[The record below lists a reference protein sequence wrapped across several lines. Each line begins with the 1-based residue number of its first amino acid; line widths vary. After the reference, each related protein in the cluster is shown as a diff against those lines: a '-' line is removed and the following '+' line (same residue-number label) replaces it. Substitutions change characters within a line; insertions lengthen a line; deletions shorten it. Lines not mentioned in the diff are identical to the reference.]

1 MRIGLR
7 LLLGFFLVLGLAQF
21 VVLRVFIEEVKPG
34 TRLAMEDSLVDAANT
49 LALLAAPDM
58 QAGVMGSGAFA
69 QAMSALPQVDPGAN
83 LWGFRKSGIDYR
95 VTVTDAKGTV
105 VFDSQG
111 RDVGKDHS
119 QWNDVLRTLR
129 GQYGARSTSETPG
142 NPDRTVMH
150 VAAPVRQGTQ
160 IIGVLTVS
168 RPNQTLE
175 PYIQRSR
182 DRILRWSWAL
192 LGMSLVIGL
201 LFTWW
206 MASSLQRLRGY
217 ANAVA
222 QGERAELPRMGRF
235 SGNTEFSDLAQ
246 AVERMR
252 RRLEDKAYVENYV
265 HTLTHELKSPLAAI
279 RGAAELLQEPMPE
292 PDRERFASN
301 IQRQS
306 ERLQQ
311 LIDRLLALADVEQ
324 MRGLRTVEPVDLVP
338 LTRELLHT
346 LEPRLRLKNLHVVE
360 AMGTGGG
367 QSAASGTGPDSGNGA
382 EKGAGQRAGQVA
394 APGLVVNGDRF
405 LIAQALANLLD
416 NAIDFSP
423 QGGVLTVAIRRVHG
437 AVEWSV
443 QDEGPGVPDYAVDKI
458 FDRFYSLPRAD
469 TREKSSGLG
478 LCLVRE
484 VSDLHGGSVTLA
496 NVSQPRGCKA
506 CLSLPA

>member
-7 LLLGFFLVLGLAQF
+7 LLLAFFLVLGLALF

-34 TRLAMEDSLVDAANT
+34 TRLAMEDSLVDAANA
-49 LALLAAPDM
+49 LALVAAPDLK
-58 QAGVMGSGAFA
+58 AGTIASGSFA
-69 QAMSALPQVDPGAN
+69 QALSALPSVDPGATI
-83 LWGFRKSGIDYR
+83 WGFRKSRIDYR
-95 VTVTDAKGTV
+95 ITVTDARGTV
-105 VFDSQG
+105 VFDSRGQDLG
-111 RDVGKDHS
+111 QDHS

-129 GQYGARSTSETPG
+129 GEYGARSSGESAYDA
-142 NPDRTVMH
+142 DRTVMH
-150 VAAPVRQGTQ
+150 VAAPVKDGER

-182 DRILRWSWAL
+182 DRILNWSWVL
-192 LGMSLVIGL
+192 LGLSLAIGL

-206 MASSLQRLRGY
+206 IASSLSRLRGY

-222 QGERAELPRMGRF
+222 LGERAELPRMGRL
-235 SGNTEFSDLAQ
+235 SGNTEFADLAQ

-252 RRLEDKAYVENYV
+252 LKLEDKAYVENYV

-292 PDRERFASN
+292 ADRERFAGN
-301 IQRQS
+301 IQRQT

-324 MRGLRTVEPVDLVP
+324 LRQLRTVEPVDLAA

-346 LEPRLRLKNLHVVE
+346 AEPRLRRKDLRVQATLDE
-360 AMGTGGG
+360 
-367 QSAASGTGPDSGNGA
+367 GA
-382 EKGAGQRAGQVA
+382 TVR
-394 APGLVVNGDRF
+394 GDRF
-405 LIAQALANLLD
+405 LIAQALQNLLD

-423 QGGVLTVAIRRVHG
+423 QGGALVVAARRLDGQVD
-437 AVEWSV
+437 WSV
-443 QDEGPGVPDYAVDKI
+443 RDEGPGVPDYAADRI

-469 TREKSSGLG
+469 TQEKSSGLG
-478 LCLVRE
+478 LCLVKE
-484 VSDLHGGSVTLA
+484 VSELHGGTLRID
-496 NVSQPRGCKA
+496 NVADPRGCRA
-506 CLSLPA
+506 GWTLPA

>member
-7 LLLGFFLVLGLAQF
+7 LLLGFFLVLGLALF

-34 TRLAMEDSLVDAANT
+34 TRLAMEDSLIDAANA

-69 QAMSALPQVDPGAN
+69 QALSALPQIDPGAN
-83 LWGFRKSGIDYR
+83 LWGFHKSGIDYR
-95 VTVTDAKGTV
+95 VTVTDARGIV
-105 VFDSQG
+105 VFDSLG
-111 RDVGKDHS
+111 RDLGQDHS

-129 GQYGARSTSETPG
+129 GQYGARSSAEAPG
-142 NPDRTVMH
+142 DVDRTVMH
-150 VAAPVRQGTQ
+150 VAAPVRDGAA

-192 LGMSLVIGL
+192 LGVSLAMGL

-206 MASSLQRLRGY
+206 MASSLSRLRGY
-217 ANAVA
+217 AHAVA
-222 QGERAELPRMGRF
+222 QGERAELPRMGRL

-252 RRLEDKAYVENYV
+252 LRLEDKAYVEHYV

-279 RGAAELLQEPMPE
+279 RGAAELLQDPMPE
-292 PDRERFASN
+292 PDRERFAGN
-301 IQRQS
+301 IQRQT

-346 LEPRLRLKNLHVVE
+346 LEPRLRLKDLHVVE
-360 AMGTGGG
+360 AMATGHGT
-367 QSAASGTGPDSGNGA
+367 
-382 EKGAGQRAGQVA
+382 
-394 APGLVVNGDRF
+394 VVKGDRF

-423 QGGVLTVAIRRVHG
+423 QGGVLTVSIKRVDG
-437 AVEWSV
+437 TVEWSV
-443 QDEGPGVPDYAVDKI
+443 QDEGPGVPDYATDKI

-469 TREKSSGLG
+469 TQEKSSGLG
-478 LCLVRE
+478 LCLVKE
-484 VSDLHGGSVTLA
+484 VSNLHGGSVTLA
-496 NVSQPRGCKA
+496 NVSEPRGCKA
-506 CLSLPA
+506 CLSLPT

>member
-69 QAMSALPQVDPGAN
+69 QALSALPQVDPGAN
-83 LWGFRKSGIDYR
+83 LWGFRKSHIDYR

-111 RDVGKDHS
+111 RDVGQDHS

-182 DRILRWSWAL
+182 DRILRWSWGL

-360 AMGTGGG
+360 AMDTGG
-367 QSAASGTGPDSGNGA
+367 
-382 EKGAGQRAGQVA
+382 

-405 LIAQALANLLD
+405 LMAQALANLLD

-423 QGGVLTVAIRRVHG
+423 QGGTLTVAIRRVHG

-443 QDEGPGVPDYAVDKI
+443 QDEGPGVPDYAVNRI

-484 VSDLHGGSVTLA
+484 VSDLHGGSVTLT

>member
-69 QAMSALPQVDPGAN
+69 QALSALPQVDPGAN
-83 LWGFRKSGIDYR
+83 LWGFRKSHIDYR

-360 AMGTGGG
+360 AMDTGAT
-367 QSAASGTGPDSGNGA
+367 S
-382 EKGAGQRAGQVA
+382 
-394 APGLVVNGDRF
+394 GLVVNGDRF
-405 LIAQALANLLD
+405 LMAQALANLLD

-496 NVSQPRGCKA
+496 NVSQPQGCKA
-506 CLSLPA
+506 SLSLPE

>member
-7 LLLGFFLVLGLAQF
+7 LLLGFFLVLGLALF

-34 TRLAMEDSLVDAANT
+34 TRLAMEDSLIDSANA
-49 LALLAAPDM
+49 LALVAAPDM
-58 QAGVMGSGAFA
+58 KAGTIASGSFA
-69 QAMSALPQVDPGAN
+69 LAMTALPQVDPGATI
-83 LWGFRKSGIDYR
+83 WGFRKERIDYR
-95 VTVTDAKGTV
+95 VTVTDARGTV
-105 VFDSQG
+105 VFDSRGQ
-111 RDVGKDHS
+111 DLGKDHS

-129 GQYGARSTSETPG
+129 GEYGARSSGESEYAA
-142 NPDRTVMH
+142 DRTVMH
-150 VAAPVRQGTQ
+150 VAAPIKDGDR
-160 IIGVLTVS
+160 IIGALTVS

-182 DRILRWSWAL
+182 DRILNWSWAL
-192 LGMSLVIGL
+192 LGISLAIGL

-206 MASSLQRLRGY
+206 MASSLSRLRGY

-222 QGERAELPRMGRF
+222 RGERAELPRMGRL
-235 SGNTEFSDLAQ
+235 SGNTEFADLAQ

-252 RRLEDKAYVENYV
+252 LRLEDKAYVENYV

-292 PDRERFASN
+292 PDRERFAGN
-301 IQRQS
+301 IQRQT

-324 MRGLRTVEPVDLVP
+324 MRGLGAVEPVDLVA

-346 LEPRLRLKNLHVVE
+346 AEPRLRLKGLRVDDALRQGCVV
-360 AMGTGGG
+360 
-367 QSAASGTGPDSGNGA
+367 
-382 EKGAGQRAGQVA
+382 K
-394 APGLVVNGDRF
+394 GDRF
-405 LIAQALANLLD
+405 LIAQALQNLLD

-423 QGGVLTVAIRRVHG
+423 HGGALAVAVQALQG

-443 QDEGPGVPDYAVDKI
+443 RDEGPGVPDYAAEKI

-469 TREKSSGLG
+469 THEKSSGLG
-478 LCLVRE
+478 LCLVKE
-484 VSDLHGGSVTLA
+484 VSELHGGTLRID
-496 NVSQPRGCKA
+496 NVSDPRGCRA
-506 CLSLPA
+506 SWTLPV

>member
-69 QAMSALPQVDPGAN
+69 QALSALPQVDPGAN
-83 LWGFRKSGIDYR
+83 LWGFRKSHIAYR

-129 GQYGARSTSETPG
+129 GQYGARSTSETPD

-346 LEPRLRLKNLHVVE
+346 LEPRLRLKSLHVVE
-360 AMGTGGG
+360 AMDTGG
-367 QSAASGTGPDSGNGA
+367 AT
-382 EKGAGQRAGQVA
+382 
-394 APGLVVNGDRF
+394 GLVVNGDRF

>member
-1 MRIGLR
+1 
-7 LLLGFFLVLGLAQF
+7 
-21 VVLRVFIEEVKPG
+21 
-34 TRLAMEDSLVDAANT
+34 
-49 LALLAAPDM
+49 
-58 QAGVMGSGAFA
+58 
-69 QAMSALPQVDPGAN
+69 
-83 LWGFRKSGIDYR
+83 
-95 VTVTDAKGTV
+95 
-105 VFDSQG
+105 
-111 RDVGKDHS
+111 
-119 QWNDVLRTLR
+119 
-129 GQYGARSTSETPG
+129 
-142 NPDRTVMH
+142 
-150 VAAPVRQGTQ
+150 
-160 IIGVLTVS
+160 
-168 RPNQTLE
+168 
-175 PYIQRSR
+175 
-182 DRILRWSWAL
+182 
-192 LGMSLVIGL
+192 
-201 LFTWW
+201 

-292 PDRERFASN
+292 ADRERFASN

-360 AMGTGGG
+360 AMTTGG
-367 QSAASGTGPDSGNGA
+367 ATDT
-382 EKGAGQRAGQVA
+382 
-394 APGLVVNGDRF
+394 VVNGDRF
-405 LIAQALANLLD
+405 LMAQALANLLD

-484 VSDLHGGSVTLA
+484 VSDLHGGSVTLT

-506 CLSLPA
+506 SLSLPA

>member
-119 QWNDVLRTLR
+119 KWNDVLRTLR

-182 DRILRWSWAL
+182 DRILRWSWGL

-360 AMGTGGG
+360 AMDTGG
-367 QSAASGTGPDSGNGA
+367 
-382 EKGAGQRAGQVA
+382 

-405 LIAQALANLLD
+405 LMAQALANLLD

-423 QGGVLTVAIRRVHG
+423 PGGTLTVAIRRVHG

-443 QDEGPGVPDYAVDKI
+443 QDEGPGVPDYAVNRI

-506 CLSLPA
+506 CLTLPE

>member
-34 TRLAMEDSLVDAANT
+34 TRLAMEDSLIDAANT

-58 QAGVMGSGAFA
+58 QAGVMASGAFA
-69 QAMSALPQVDPGAN
+69 RALSALPQVDPGAN

-111 RDVGKDHS
+111 RDVGQDHS

-129 GQYGARSTSETPG
+129 GQYGARSTSESPS
-142 NPDRTVMH
+142 NPDSTVMH

-182 DRILRWSWAL
+182 DRILRWSWGL

-206 MASSLQRLRGY
+206 MASSLSRLRGY

-222 QGERAELPRMGRF
+222 QGERAELPRMGRL

-252 RRLEDKAYVENYV
+252 LRLEDKAYVEHYV

-292 PDRERFASN
+292 PDRERFAGN
-301 IQRQS
+301 IQRQT
-306 ERLQQ
+306 ERLQH
-311 LIDRLLALADVEQ
+311 LIDRLLALAHVEQ
-324 MRGLRTVEPVDLVP
+324 LRGLRTVEPVDLVP
-338 LTRELLHT
+338 LTRELLRT

-360 AMGTGGG
+360 AMTTGGATHTG
-367 QSAASGTGPDSGNGA
+367 SASAPG
-382 EKGAGQRAGQVA
+382 A
-394 APGLVVNGDRF
+394 APSLVVNGDRF
-405 LIAQALANLLD
+405 LMAQALANLLD

-423 QGGVLTVAIRRVHG
+423 QGGTLTVSIRRVHG
-437 AVEWSV
+437 ALEWSV
-443 QDEGPGVPDYAVDKI
+443 QDEGPGVPDYATDRI

-478 LCLVRE
+478 LCLVKE
-484 VSDLHGGSVTLA
+484 VSDLHGGSVTLT
-496 NVSQPRGCKA
+496 NVSEPRGCKA
-506 CLSLPA
+506 CLSLPT

>member
-69 QAMSALPQVDPGAN
+69 QALSALPQVDPGAN
-83 LWGFRKSGIDYR
+83 LWGFRKSHIDYR

-129 GQYGARSTSETPG
+129 GQYGARSTSETPD
-142 NPDRTVMH
+142 NPDSTVMH
-150 VAAPVRQGTQ
+150 VAAPVRQGKQ

-182 DRILRWSWAL
+182 DRILRWSWGL
-192 LGMSLVIGL
+192 LGMSLAIGL

-360 AMGTGGG
+360 AIDTGG
-367 QSAASGTGPDSGNGA
+367 AT
-382 EKGAGQRAGQVA
+382 
-394 APGLVVNGDRF
+394 GLVVNGDRF

-423 QGGVLTVAIRRVHG
+423 QGGTLTVAIRRVHG

-484 VSDLHGGSVTLA
+484 VSDLHGGSVTLT

>member
-7 LLLGFFLVLGLAQF
+7 LLLAFFLVLGLSLF

-34 TRLAMEDSLVDAANT
+34 TRLAMEDSLVDAANA
-49 LALLAAPDM
+49 LALVAAPDLK
-58 QAGVMGSGAFA
+58 AGTIASGHFA
-69 QAMSALPQVDPGAN
+69 QAMSALPSVDPGATI
-83 LWGFRKSGIDYR
+83 WGFRKSRIDYR
-95 VTVTDAKGTV
+95 VTVTDALGIV
-105 VFDSQG
+105 VFDSRGQ
-111 RDVGKDHS
+111 DVGKDHS

-129 GQYGARSTSETPG
+129 GEYGARSSGESAYDA
-142 NPDRTVMH
+142 DRTVMH
-150 VAAPVRQGTQ
+150 VAAPVRDGDR

-182 DRILRWSWAL
+182 DRILNWSWVL
-192 LGMSLVIGL
+192 LGLSLAIGL

-206 MASSLQRLRGY
+206 IASSLSRLRGY

-222 QGERAELPRMGRF
+222 RGERAELPRMGRL
-235 SGNTEFSDLAQ
+235 SGNTEFADLAQ

-252 RRLEDKAYVENYV
+252 LKLEDKAYVENYV

-292 PDRERFASN
+292 ADRERFAGN
-301 IQRQS
+301 IQRQT

-324 MRGLRTVEPVDLVP
+324 LRQLRTVEPVDLAA

-346 LEPRLRLKNLHVVE
+346 AEPTLRRKDLRLQTTLDE
-360 AMGTGGG
+360 
-367 QSAASGTGPDSGNGA
+367 GA
-382 EKGAGQRAGQVA
+382 TVH
-394 APGLVVNGDRF
+394 GDRF
-405 LIAQALANLLD
+405 LIAQALQNLLD

-423 QGGVLTVAIRRVHG
+423 QGGALVVAARRVDG
-437 AVEWSV
+437 LVEWSV
-443 QDEGPGVPDYAVDKI
+443 RDEGPGVPDYAADRI

-469 TREKSSGLG
+469 TQEKSSGLG
-478 LCLVRE
+478 LCLVKE
-484 VSDLHGGSVTLA
+484 VSELHGGTLHIDNVTD
-496 NVSQPRGCKA
+496 PRGCRA
-506 CLSLPA
+506 SWTLPA